1 MNLGKAHSH
10 IPDALASRRRRRS
23 RSHCG
28 FIAPPGAALPE
39 RPAPSCWDWSAAGGS
54 EAFLR
59 TSRPSAADRLLVSAD
74 IRRGGGAVPPTSPA
88 RHRRTRWS
96 DLAPSRWLLRN
107 EVQEP
112 SRLRRIYSTSPATQ
126 PLRDVVH
133 RPRNQF
139 RSRGKGHHLV

>member
-10 IPDALASRRRRRS
+10 VPDALASRRRRRS

-54 EAFLR
+54 EALLR

-74 IRRGGGAVPPTSPA
+74 IRRGVRSEEHTSE
-88 RHRRTRWS
+88 
-96 DLAPSRWLLRN
+96 LQSRQYLVCRLLLERKKY
-107 EVQEP
+107 
-112 SRLRRIYSTSPATQ
+112 I
-126 PLRDVVH
+126 
-133 RPRNQF
+133 F
-139 RSRGKGHHLV
+139 RS